1 MRRKPEK
8 IEENKFVTKVNRAGG
23 EAIKLST
30 QGMYGKRGFND
41 RCVFMYPKVVALFE
55 FKRKGEKAKKL
66 QKARHRKFK
75 KMEIPCYVVFTCA
88 KAWRLLQR
96 LVKEAK
102 TQGRERV
109 KPFGGSE
116 VSRVRSKKVPARVH

>member
-8 IEENKFVTKVNRAGG
+8 IEENKFVAKCNRAGY

-41 RCVFMYPKVVALFE
+41 RCVFAFPRVVALFE

-66 QKARHRKFK
+66 QLARHRKFR
-75 KMEIPCYVVFTCA
+75 KMDIPCYVVYTCEKAWTILQRHIKQA
-88 KAWRLLQR
+88 KATRRKLENSWG
-96 LVKEAK
+96 ETA
-102 TQGRERV
+102 
-109 KPFGGSE
+109 
-116 VSRVRSKKVPARVH
+116 